1 MAWSAECARS
11 REGATTRPIRPITDF
26 PMRSDSTPV
35 FSRSAV
41 AAPSPLAAETGA
53 RVLEEGGNAVEAMI
67 AMAATIA
74 VVYPHMNAMGGDGF
88 WLIREP
94 DGKVAGIEACGP
106 AGGRANR
113 DFYREAGHETIPAR
127 GPLAALTVAGAV
139 GGWLEAQKA
148 AKAMGGRLPL
158 PVLLEDA
165 IRHAREGYPV
175 AESEQRYWDR
185 EAGGA
190 TLEALRAVPGFDA
203 TYTLAGEPPRA
214 GASRRVLPLGDT
226 LSHLADAGLAD
237 FYRGDVGRE
246 IAADLDRAGAP
257 VTRADLESF
266 EARIVRPLSLR
277 LTDATLWNFPPPTQ
291 GIASLLILGI
301 FERLGVTRGDSLD
314 HHHGLIEAVKR
325 AFAIRDRVVTDP
337 ARLDADPDSFLTAEA
352 IAREAAAID
361 MARAAA
367 FPLAADHGDT
377 IWMGAI
383 DHEGRAVSYIQSV
396 YWDYGSGLVL
406 PATGVLWQNRGM
418 SFSLDPAAR
427 NPLQPGRKPFHTLN
441 PALAVFND
449 GRVMSYGCMGGDGQP
464 QTQAQIFTRYRF
476 GMDPAMAVDAPRWLL
491 GRTWGQESTTLKLES
506 RFDPDI
512 VAGLAAR
519 GQMVEEIGEAYA
531 DLLGH
536 AGMLV
541 RHPRDG
547 HIAATHDPRAGGAAR
562 GIGGS

>member
-1 MAWSAECARS
+1 
-11 REGATTRPIRPITDF
+11 
-26 PMRSDSTPV
+26 MRNDTTPV
-35 FSRSAV
+35 FSKSAV
-41 AAPSPLAAETGA
+41 AAPSPLAAESGA
-53 RVLEEGGNAVEAMI
+53 RVLEEGGNAIEAMI

-74 VVYPHMNAMGGDGF
+74 VVFPHMNAMGGDGF

-94 DGKVAGIEACGP
+94 DESVTGIDACGP
-106 AGGRANR
+106 AGAEATRA
-113 DFYREAGHETIPAR
+113 FYRDAGHEAIPAR
-127 GPLAALTVAGAV
+127 GPHAALTVAGAV
-139 GGWLEAQKA
+139 GGWARATEAAQA
-148 AKAMGGRLPL
+148 GGGRLPL

-175 AESEQRYWDR
+175 ADSEQRYWDR
-185 EAGGA
+185 EADGA
-190 TLEALRAVPGFDA
+190 TLAALRAVPGFDA
-203 TYTLAGEPPRA
+203 AFTLAGEPPRA
-214 GASRRVLPLGDT
+214 GAFRRTLKLGDT
-226 LSHLADAGLAD
+226 LGHLADAGLSD

-257 VTRADLESF
+257 VTRADLESYQ
-266 EARIVRPLSLR
+266 ARTVQPLSLR
-277 LTDATLWNFPPPTQ
+277 LGDATLWNFPPPTQ
-291 GIASLLILGI
+291 GLASLMILGM
-301 FERLGVTRGDSLD
+301 FEHLGVTRADNLD

-337 ARLDADPDSFLTAEA
+337 AHLDADLDALLAPDA

-361 MARAAA
+361 MARAAP

-383 DHEGRAVSYIQSV
+383 DAQGRAVSYIQSI

-441 PALAVFND
+441 PALAVFKD

-476 GMDPAMAVDAPRWLL
+476 GMDPASAVDAPRWLL
-491 GRTWGQESTTLKLES
+491 GRTWGQNSTTLKLES

-512 VAGLAAR
+512 VKGLAGR
-519 GQMVEEIGEAYA
+519 GQAVEEIGEAYA

-541 RHPRDG
+541 RHPGDG

-562 GIGGS
+562 GMGGS

>member
-1 MAWSAECARS
+1 M
-11 REGATTRPIRPITDF
+11 PYD
-26 PMRSDSTPV
+26 DTPV
-35 FSRSAV
+35 FSKSAV
-41 AAPSPLAAETGA
+41 AAPSSLAAETGA
-53 RVLEEGGNAVEAMI
+53 QILEEGGNAIEAMI

-74 VVYPHMNAMGGDGF
+74 VVWPHMNAMGGDGF

-94 DGKVAGIEACGP
+94 NGKVTGIEACGP
-106 AGGRANR
+106 AGSRATPALYR
-113 DFYREAGHETIPAR
+113 DAGHEAIPAR

-139 GGWLEAQKA
+139 GGWALALEAAQA
-148 AKAMGGRLPL
+148 AGGRLPL

-175 AESEQRYWDR
+175 AETEQRYWDR
-185 EAGGA
+185 EAEGA
-190 TLEALRAVPGFDA
+190 TLAALRAVSGFDA
-203 TYTLAGEPPRA
+203 AYTLKGEPPRA
-214 GASRRVLPLGDT
+214 GAYRRALKLGDT
-226 LSHLADAGLAD
+226 LAHLADAGLSD

-246 IAADLDRAGAP
+246 IANDLDRAGAP
-257 VTRADLESF
+257 VTRADLESYQ
-266 EARIVRPLSLR
+266 ARKVQALSLR
-277 LTDATLWNFPPPTQ
+277 INDATLWNFPPPTQ
-291 GIASLLILGI
+291 GLASLMILGM
-301 FERLGVTRGDSLD
+301 FERLGISRAESLD
-314 HHHGLIEAVKR
+314 HHHGLVEAVKR

-337 ARLDADPDSFLTAEA
+337 AHLDTDPNALLTPDA
-352 IAREAAAID
+352 IAREAASID
-361 MARAAA
+361 MTRAAP

-383 DHEGRAVSYIQSV
+383 DAQGRAVSYIQSI

-441 PALAVFND
+441 PALAVFDD

-476 GMDPAMAVDAPRWLL
+476 GMNPAAAVDAPRWLL
-491 GRTWGQESTTLKLES
+491 GRTWGQESTSLKLEN
-506 RFDPDI
+506 RFDPGI
-512 VAGLAAR
+512 VSGLAAR
-519 GQMVEEIGEAYA
+519 GQTVEEIGAPYA

-541 RHPRDG
+541 RHPGDG
-547 HIAATHDPRAGGAAR
+547 RIAATHDPRAGGAAR
-562 GIGGS
+562 GTDRS